1 MERSRAHIPVRPFAA
16 ALLTLFVAVTVQAAA
31 PKPPQA
37 AVASAHPL
45 ATHAGMEIL
54 DQGGNAFDAAVAVSA
69 ALSVVE
75 PYSSGIGGGGLWL
88 LHRAS
93 DGYETLVDGREY
105 APGAASAGMY
115 LDKSGD
121 VIPGASTDGPLSAA
135 IPGMPA
141 ALVYMARKY
150 GRLSLAEDL
159 APAIKLARDGFPL
172 DQRFHDRLTSK
183 LGVLQRWPAASA
195 AFLDKGQVPAVG
207 WLLKQ
212 PDLADTLELL
222 AKEGDKGFYDGK
234 RARQMVD
241 AVRAAGGI
249 WTLDDLK
256 GYKVVERKPL
266 SGDYRGMHV
275 VSAPPPSSGGVVLM
289 EILNI
294 LAGYDLSH
302 MDRVRRIHYV
312 TEAMR
317 YAYHDRA
324 DYLGDPDFVQMP
336 IALLMTPDYAA
347 GLRTTIL
354 PDRATPSSALVPV
367 STPELGNNTTHY
379 SVLDKDGN
387 RVSGTVTVNF
397 SFGSCFM
404 APGTG
409 VVLNDEMDDFSSKPG
424 VPNGYGLVGNSANAI
439 APHKRPLSSMTPT
452 FLETRDGVAILGTP
466 GGSRITS
473 MVLLGTLDFFD
484 GGDAKSIVSLP
495 RYHHQYL
502 PDVLEYEDGAFTD
515 AEAAALQKMG
525 YTPADHGHWGNM
537 QAITW
542 DYKTGKVSAAAD
554 PRGIGSGEVH

>member
-1 MERSRAHIPVRPFAA
+1 MKMKSRL
-16 ALLTLFVAVTVQAAA
+16 ALLSLLLVVATAKAAA

-54 DQGGNAFDAAVAVSA
+54 NEGGNAFDAAVAVSA

-75 PYSSGIGGGGLWL
+75 PYSSGLGGGGLWL
-88 LHRAS
+88 LHRSS

-105 APGAASAGMY
+105 APGAASATMY
-115 LDKSGD
+115 QGKDGN
-121 VIPGASTDGPLSAA
+121 VIPRASMDGPLSAA

-141 ALVYMARKY
+141 ALVYMAQKY
-150 GRLSLAEDL
+150 GKLGLSRDL
-159 APAIKLARDGFPL
+159 APAIKLARDGFPM
-172 DQRFHDRLTSK
+172 DQRFHERLASK
-183 LGVLQRWPAASA
+183 LEVLKRWPAAAA
-195 AFLDKGQVPAVG
+195 AFLDHGGVPAVG

-222 AKEGDKGFYDGK
+222 AKQGDKGFYEGK
-234 RARQMVD
+234 RAQQMVD

-249 WTLDDLK
+249 WTLGDLK
-256 GYKVVERKPL
+256 QYKVVERKPL
-266 SGDYRGMHV
+266 TGDYHGMHI
-275 VSAPPPSSGGVVLM
+275 VSAPPPSSGGVVLI

-294 LAGYDLSH
+294 LAGYDLVH
-302 MDRVRRIHYV
+302 ADPVQRVHYV

-324 DYLGDPDFVQMP
+324 DYLGDPDFVKMP
-336 IALLMTPDYAA
+336 IALLLAPDYAA

-354 PDRATPSSALVPV
+354 PDRATPSSLLTPV
-367 STPELGNNTTHY
+367 SMPQLGNNTTHY

-409 VVLNDEMDDFSSKPG
+409 VVLNDEMDDFSSKAG

-452 FLETRDGVAILGTP
+452 FLEKPEGIAILGTP
-466 GGSRITS
+466 GGSRIIS

-502 PDVLEYEDGAFTD
+502 PDVLEYENGAFTD
-515 AEAAALQKMG
+515 QEVEALRKMG
-525 YTPADHGHWGNM
+525 YTLADHGQWGNM

-542 DYKTGKVSAAAD
+542 EYKTGKVTAAAD

>member
-1 MERSRAHIPVRPFAA
+1 MKLR
-16 ALLTLFVAVTVQAAA
+16 ALLFSLLFVTLPALAANL
-31 PKPPQA
+31 KPPQA

-45 ATHAGMEIL
+45 ATKAGMEIL
-54 DQGGNAFDAAVAVSA
+54 AKGGNAFDAAVAVSA

-88 LHRAS
+88 LHRSS
-93 DGYETLVDGREY
+93 DGYDTLVDGREY
-105 APGAASAGMY
+105 APGAAAAAMY
-115 LDKSGD
+115 QDKDGN
-121 VIPGASTDGPLSAA
+121 VIPGASTNGPLSTA

-141 ALVYMARKY
+141 ALVYMAQKY
-150 GRLSLAEDL
+150 GKLGLAADL
-159 APAIKLARDGFPL
+159 APAITLARDGFPL
-172 DQRFHDRLTSK
+172 DQRFHERLAGK
-183 LGVLQRWPAASA
+183 LDVLKRWPAASA
-195 AFLDKGQVPAVG
+195 VFLDHGEVPAVG

-222 AKEGDKGFYDGK
+222 AQQGDKGFYAGK
-234 RARQMVD
+234 RAQQMVD
-241 AVRAAGGI
+241 EVRAAGGI
-249 WTLDDLK
+249 WTLKDLAD
-256 GYKVVERKPL
+256 YKVLERKPL
-266 SGDYRGMHV
+266 TGDYHGMHI
-275 VSAPPPSSGGVVLM
+275 VSAPPPSSGGVVLI

-294 LAGYDLSH
+294 LAGYDLAQA
-302 MDRVRRIHYV
+302 DAVQRLHYV

-336 IALLMTPDYAA
+336 IALLMSPDYAA

-354 PDRATPSSALVPV
+354 PDRATPSSALTSV
-367 STPELGNNTTHY
+367 SLPQLGNNTTHY
-379 SVLDKDGN
+379 SVLDRDGN

-409 VVLNDEMDDFSSKPG
+409 VVLNDEMDDFSSKTG
-424 VPNGYGLVGNSANAI
+424 VPNGYGLVGNDANAI

-452 FLETRDGVAILGTP
+452 FLEKRDGIAILGTP
-466 GGSRITS
+466 GGSRIIS

-484 GGDAKSIVSLP
+484 GGDARSIVSLP

-502 PDVLEYEDGAFTD
+502 PDLLEYEDGAFSD
-515 AEAAALQKMG
+515 AQVAALQKMG
-525 YTPADHGHWGNM
+525 YTLADHGHWGNM

-554 PRGIGSGEVH
+554 PRGIGTGEVH

>member
-1 MERSRAHIPVRPFAA
+1 MKIRVLLLSLLIITLPALAA
-16 ALLTLFVAVTVQAAA
+16 G

-45 ATHAGMEIL
+45 ATRAGMEIL
-54 DQGGNAFDAAVAVSA
+54 AEGGNAFDAAVAVSA

-88 LHRAS
+88 LHRNS
-93 DGYETLVDGREY
+93 DGFDTLVDGREY
-105 APGAASAGMY
+105 APGAASADMY
-115 LDKSGD
+115 QDKSGQ
-121 VIPGASTDGPLSAA
+121 VIPRASMDGPLSTA

-141 ALVYMARKY
+141 ALVYMAQNY
-150 GRLSLAEDL
+150 GKLGLARDL

-172 DQRFHDRLTSK
+172 DQRFHERLESK
-183 LGVLQRWPAASA
+183 QDVLRRWPAAA
-195 AFLDKGQVPAVG
+195 GVFLDRGEVPPVG

-212 PDLADTLELL
+212 PDLADTFELL
-222 AKEGDKGFYDGK
+222 AKDGDAGFYQGK
-234 RARQMVD
+234 RAQEMVD
-241 AVRAAGGI
+241 GVRAGGGI

-266 SGDYRGMHV
+266 TGDYHGMHV
-275 VSAPPPSSGGVVLM
+275 VSAPPPSSGGVVLI

-294 LAGYDLSH
+294 LAGYDLGH
-302 MDRVRRIHYV
+302 FDRASRDHYIL
-312 TEAMR
+312 EAMR

-324 DYLGDPDFVQMP
+324 DYLGDPDFVKMP
-336 IALLMTPDYAA
+336 LERLMSTDYAVN
-347 GLRTTIL
+347 LRKAIL
-354 PDRATPSSALVPV
+354 PDKATPSSALPPV
-367 STPELGNNTTHY
+367 TMPNLGNNTTHY

-439 APHKRPLSSMTPT
+439 APHKRPLSSMTPS
-452 FLETRDGVAILGTP
+452 FLETQDGIAILGTP
-466 GGSRITS
+466 GGSRIIT
-473 MVLLGTLDFFD
+473 MVLLGALDFYNR
-484 GGDAKSIVSLP
+484 GDAQHIVSLP
-495 RYHHQYL
+495 RFHHQYL
-502 PDVLEYEDGAFTD
+502 PDQVEYEHGALSD
-515 AEAAALQKMG
+515 AEIAALQKMG
-525 YTPADHGHWGNM
+525 YRLADHGQWGNM

-542 DYKTGKVSAAAD
+542 NYKTGKVSAASD
-554 PRGIGSGEVH
+554 PRGIGTAEVH

>member
-1 MERSRAHIPVRPFAA
+1 MKARVLLLSLLVFTLPAFAA
-16 ALLTLFVAVTVQAAA
+16 G

-45 ATHAGMEIL
+45 ATKAGMEIL

-88 LHRAS
+88 LHRSS
-93 DGYETLVDGREY
+93 DGIDTLVDGREY
-105 APGAASAGMY
+105 APGAASADMY
-115 LDKSGD
+115 QDKSGQ
-121 VIPGASTDGPLSAA
+121 VIPRASMDGPLSSA

-141 ALVYMARKY
+141 ALVYMAQRY
-150 GRLSLAEDL
+150 GKLGLAKDL

-172 DQRFHDRLTSK
+172 DQRFHERLESK
-183 LGVLQRWPAASA
+183 QQLLERWPAAA
-195 AFLDKGQVPAVG
+195 AVFLDHGQVPAVG

-212 PDLADTLELL
+212 PDLADTFELL
-222 AKEGDKGFYDGK
+222 AKDGDAGFYQGK
-234 RARQMVD
+234 RAQQMVD
-241 AVRAAGGI
+241 GVRANGGI

-256 GYKVVERKPL
+256 DYKVVERKPL
-266 SGDYRGMHV
+266 TGDYHGMHV
-275 VSAPPPSSGGVVLM
+275 VSAPPPSSGGVVLI

-294 LAGYDLSH
+294 LGGYDLEKLERASR
-302 MDRVRRIHYV
+302 DHYV
-312 TEAMR
+312 IEAMR

-324 DYLGDPDFVQMP
+324 DYLGDPDFVKMP
-336 IALLMTPDYAA
+336 LERLMSTDYATS
-347 GLRTTIL
+347 LRKGIL
-354 PDRATPSSALVPV
+354 PDKATPSSALTPV
-367 STPELGNNTTHY
+367 TMPQLGNNTTHY

-439 APHKRPLSSMTPT
+439 APHKRPLSSMTPS
-452 FLETRDGVAILGTP
+452 FLETKDGIAILGTP
-466 GGSRITS
+466 GGSRIIT
-473 MVLLGTLDFFD
+473 MVLLGALDFYD
-484 GGDAKSIVSLP
+484 GGDAQHIVSLP
-495 RYHHQYL
+495 RFHQQYL
-502 PDVLEYEDGAFTD
+502 PDLVEYEHGALSD
-515 AEAAALQKMG
+515 AEIAALQKMG
-525 YTPADHGHWGNM
+525 YSLADHGQWGNM

-542 DYKTGKVSAAAD
+542 DYKTGKVSAASD
-554 PRGIGSGEVH
+554 PRGIGTAEVH

>member
-1 MERSRAHIPVRPFAA
+1 MKLR
-16 ALLTLFVAVTVQAAA
+16 LLFFILLFVALPAHAAA

-45 ATHAGMEIL
+45 ATQAGMEIL
-54 DQGGNAFDAAVAVSA
+54 AKGGNAFDAAVAVSA

-115 LDKSGD
+115 QDKD
-121 VIPGASTDGPLSAA
+121 DNVIPRASIDGPLSAA
-135 IPGMPA
+135 IPGEPA
-141 ALVYMARKY
+141 ALAYMARKY

-159 APAIKLARDGFPL
+159 APAIHLARDGFPL
-172 DQRFHDRLTSK
+172 DQRFHDRLMSK
-183 LGVLQRWPAASA
+183 LDVLRRWPAAA
-195 AFLDKGQVPAVG
+195 AALLDRGEVPPVG

-212 PDLADTLELL
+212 PDLAKTLTLIAEQ
-222 AKEGDKGFYDGK
+222 GDKGFYQGKLAQDLVDGVK
-234 RARQMVD
+234 
-241 AVRAAGGI
+241 AAGGI

-256 GYKVVERKPL
+256 DYKVMERKPL
-266 SGDYRGMHV
+266 VGDYHGMHI
-275 VSAPPPSSGGVVLM
+275 VSAPPPSSGGVVLI

-294 LAGYDLSH
+294 LAGYDLGKL
-302 MDRVRRIHYV
+302 DRATRDHFLI
-312 TEAMR
+312 EAMR

-336 IALLMTPDYAA
+336 LDLLMSPDYAA
-347 GLRTTIL
+347 GLRTTML
-354 PDRATPSSALVPV
+354 PDRATPSSALTSVTLPQ
-367 STPELGNNTTHY
+367 LGNNTTHY

-409 VVLNDEMDDFSSKPG
+409 VVLNDEMDDFSAKPG

-452 FLETRDGVAILGTP
+452 YLETKDGVAILGTP
-466 GGSRITS
+466 GGSRIIT
-473 MVLLGTLDFFD
+473 MVLLGALDFYD
-484 GGDAKSIVSLP
+484 GGDAKDIVSLP
-495 RYHHQYL
+495 RFHHQYL
-502 PDVLEYEDGAFTD
+502 PDMVEYESGALSD
-515 AEAAALQKMG
+515 AEVAALQKMG
-525 YTPADHGHWGNM
+525 YTLKDEGRWGNM

-542 DYKTGKVSAAAD
+542 DYKTGKVVAASD
-554 PRGIGSGEVH
+554 PRGIGTAEVR